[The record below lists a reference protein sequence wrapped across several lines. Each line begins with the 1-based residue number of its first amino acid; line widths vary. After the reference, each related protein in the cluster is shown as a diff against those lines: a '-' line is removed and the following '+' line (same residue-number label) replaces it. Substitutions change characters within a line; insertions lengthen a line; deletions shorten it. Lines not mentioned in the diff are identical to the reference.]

1 LSSVAESLVDL
12 LIPHRHR
19 RLWAGVA
26 VLLGVGAAVL
36 WASPASPTA
45 LSRGDALLGKGDPSA
60 AARVYDAVALHSP
73 WRSARTEALYRG
85 AVVYAR
91 DLGDTETA
99 RTRLHILVEQGDSGR
114 AAAAWE
120 EIGHLRLDE
129 DQPRAAARAFRNAW
143 EVAPDDSRAG
153 QRLALAARAR
163 TDAGDL
169 QSADRLWVE
178 VGGVDVSLR
187 GQALLSRAEIHLAD
201 GDAEAAL
208 GLYEEATR
216 TLHDWDQLTVAR
228 LGMVTCLERLGDLE
242 GALATIDGVDLP
254 PDVIEA
260 RRAGLRARQ
269 SLQGQL

>member
-1 LSSVAESLVDL
+1 MSSVGESLLDL

-26 VLLGVGAAVL
+26 VLLAVGAVVL

-45 LSRGDALLGKGDPSA
+45 LSRADALIGQGDAPS
-60 AARVYDAVALHSP
+60 AARVYDAIALHSP
-73 WRSARTEALYRG
+73 WRGARTEALYRG
-85 AVVYAR
+85 ALVYAR
-91 DLGDTETA
+91 DLGDTDTA
-99 RTRLHILVEQGDSGR
+99 RTRLHILVEQGDSAR

-129 DQPRAAARAFRNAW
+129 GQPRAAARAFRNAA
-143 EVAPDDSRAG
+143 EVAPEQSRAG

-163 TDAGDL
+163 TEAGDL

-178 VGGVDVSLR
+178 VAAVAPALR
-187 GQALLSRAEIHLAD
+187 GQALLARAEIHLGD

-208 GLYEEATR
+208 GLYEEASR

-242 GALATIDGVDLP
+242 GALATIDVVDLP
-254 PDVIEA
+254 SDVIEA

>member
-1 LSSVAESLVDL
+1 MASVGASLVDL

-19 RLWAGVA
+19 RAWAAVA
-26 VLLGVGAAVL
+26 VLLTVGAGVL

-45 LSRGDALLGKGDPSA
+45 LSRADAALGRGDASA

-73 WRSARTEALYRG
+73 WPAARTEALYRG
-85 AVVYAR
+85 ALVYAR

-99 RTRLHILVEQGDSGR
+99 RRRLHILVEQGDSAR
-114 AAAAWE
+114 AADGWE

-129 DQPRAAARAFRNAW
+129 EQPRAAARAFRNAW
-143 EVAPDDSRAG
+143 EVAPQDPRAG
-153 QRLALAARAR
+153 ARLALAARAR

-169 QSADRLWVE
+169 ESADRLWME
-178 VGGVDVSLR
+178 VATANPDMR
-187 GQALLSRAEIHLAD
+187 GHALLARAEIHLAD

-208 GLYEEATR
+208 GLYEEASR

-254 PDVIEA
+254 ADVIEA

-269 SLQGQL
+269 SLQGEL